1 MPRQQGLRPIGD
13 SIKKIIERIKKER
26 EERRKKGKPIRT
38 QPKLPGMMSGGM
50 GIFSKRKRVE
60 AGEPDPK
67 GKNKSDTV
75 KDNLTKK
82 KKRLEELKRELGM
95 KRGGMKDPSK
105 AIRSVKP
112 TLGRKKTEEFLRK
125 LKDKKK
131 KMGGGMLKY
140 KKGTGENGVIYSDK
154 KGKRISKEEAR
165 KRFDAADAAERRER
179 GMSKQKPYP
188 PGMKKGGMSDYYK
201 DIL

>member
-13 SIKKIIERIKKER
+13 EVKKIIERIKKER
-26 EERRKKGKPIRT
+26 EERKKNKPIRT

-82 KKRLEELKRELGM
+82 KKRLEELKRELG
-95 KRGGMKDPSK
+95 GEGDPLTGKIDSSPPNLEDMYSK
-105 AIRSVKP
+105 G
-112 TLGRKKTEEFLRK
+112 L
-125 LKDKKK
+125 
-131 KMGGGMLKY
+131 
-140 KKGTGENGVIYSDK
+140 
-154 KGKRISKEEAR
+154 
-165 KRFDAADAAERRER
+165 ER
-179 GMSKQKPYP
+179 P
-188 PGMKKGGMSDYYK
+188 
-201 DIL
+201 

>member
-82 KKRLEELKRELGM
+82 KKRLEELKKELGM

-112 TLGRKKTEEFLRK
+112 TLGRKKTAK
-125 LKDKKK
+125 TDK
-131 KMGGGMLKY
+131 
-140 KKGTGENGVIYSDK
+140 I
-154 KGKRISKEEAR
+154 
-165 KRFDAADAAERRER
+165 
-179 GMSKQKPYP
+179 
-188 PGMKKGGMSDYYK
+188 
-201 DIL
+201 

>member
-1 MPRQQGLRPIGD
+1 MAKKD
-13 SIKKIIERIKKER
+13 IKIVDLIDRFGKDRVLKALTK
-26 EERRKKGKPIRT
+26 RRFTNK
-38 QPKLPGMMSGGM
+38 
-50 GIFSKRKRVE
+50 KRVE
-60 AGEPDPK
+60 ERKTGQK
-67 GKNKSDTV
+67 HMGF
-75 KDNLTKK
+75 
-82 KKRLEELKRELGM
+82 

-105 AIRSVKP
+105 AIRSIKP
-112 TLGRKKTEEFLRK
+112 TLGRKKTEEFLKK